1 MRLIDYLPLKN
12 WGGATLAE
20 THVLQQHGKGSKK
33 TEKKTKMVTN
43 VPPSLTWKDPTKIC
57 KMFVVVAIVF
67 IVFSFLASVFSSVEK
82 DSQRCEFF
90 EFSPK

>member
-33 TEKKTKMVTN
+33 TDKKTKMVTN
-43 VPPSLTWKDPTKIC
+43 VPPSLTWKDPTKI
-57 KMFVVVAIVF
+57 
-67 IVFSFLASVFSSVEK
+67 
-82 DSQRCEFF
+82 
-90 EFSPK
+90 